1 MKNFYKLLFS
11 STLMMGTLI
20 TISSMSWIMAWIGLE
35 INLLSLM
42 PLMKTF
48 KNKYSSEASI
58 KYFITQAMASSMLLM
73 SVIIFFNLTKM
84 SSQFNENMA
93 LIINF
98 PLLMKMGAAPFH
110 FWFPEVMSGVNWN
123 LAFILMTW
131 QKIAPM
137 VLLMYTTQ
145 AINLLTSIIIMSSMI
160 SGIQGLNQTCLRK
173 ILAYSSINHSSWMI
187 STILNSSKIWL
198 IYFLVYS
205 IINFNIIVILNKFN
219 IYFMNQLIKL
229 ISFNKNLKFKFM
241 SNFLS
246 LGGLPP
252 FLGFLPKWLTINMLV
267 NNNFYWMSIILIIF
281 TLISLFIYLRLSFS
295 TFSLNYNESL
305 IKTFKKI
312 NFNYIFINT
321 LALSSLILCSLFMN

>member
-11 STLMMGTLI
+11 STLVMGTLI

-73 SVIIFFNLTKM
+73 SVLIFFNLTKM
-84 SSQFNENMA
+84 PLQLYENMA

-110 FWFPEVMSGVNWN
+110 FWFPEVMSGLNWN
-123 LAFILMTW
+123 LAFIMMTW

-145 AINLLTSIIIMSSMI
+145 AINLLTLIIILSSMI
-160 SGIQGLNQTCLRK
+160 SGTQGLNQTCLRK

-205 IINFNIIVILNKFN
+205 IINFNIIIILNKFN
-219 IYFMNQLIKL
+219 IYFLNQLMKL
-229 ISFNKNLKFKFM
+229 MSFNKNLKFKFM
-241 SNFLS
+241 ANFLS

-267 NNNFYWMSIILIIF
+267 NNNFYWISILLIIF

-295 TFSLNYNESL
+295 TFSLNYNESI
-305 IKTFKKI
+305 IKILKKI
-312 NFNYIFINT
+312 NFNYIFINMLT
-321 LALSSLILCSLFMN
+321 LTSLILCSLFMN